1 MLVSILGSEEN
12 CMGST
17 QLRLA
22 CLSGRHHTHAFGKVY
37 QGFNSQ
43 QSHDSTYL
51 QICRG
56 ECSLDCNLHSHT
68 CSWVHIWAISI
79 ALLHLRAA
87 YSPLYS
93 AEQWGG
99 YGNGVHKS
107 WASSC
112 TDCCTEPPVWSNQVK
127 WYLCSTGSV
136 PWVFGTPKANVPAL
150 SILQP
155 KLDLTC

>member
-107 WASSC
+107 WASIC
-112 TDCCTEPPVWSNQVK
+112 TVCCTEQPVWSNQVNDT
-127 WYLCSTGSV
+127 CV
-136 PWVFGTPKANVPAL
+136 AL
-150 SILQP
+150 EACLESWGLLKQMSLLWAFYSP
-155 KLDLTC
+155 S